1 MKIPPWL
8 YNIESVNPSILGR
21 DLENMYIFIETQ
33 LIKTG
38 LVLWSLK
45 GAPAVHFNLPVLSFY
60 LYTIFKTEVVN
71 GRSVINV
78 GYHVLFHKLFGP
90 FVSIRK
96 HFCVF

>member
-45 GAPAVHFNLPVLSFY
+45 GAPAVHFNLPELLPLHNF
-60 LYTIFKTEVVN
+60 LN
-71 GRSVINV
+71 
-78 GYHVLFHKLFGP
+78 
-90 FVSIRK
+90 
-96 HFCVF
+96 